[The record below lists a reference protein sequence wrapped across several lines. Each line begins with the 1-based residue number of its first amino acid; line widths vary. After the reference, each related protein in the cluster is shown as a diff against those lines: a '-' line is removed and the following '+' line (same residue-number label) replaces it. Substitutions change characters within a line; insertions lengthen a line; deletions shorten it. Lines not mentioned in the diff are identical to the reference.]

1 MLIEYL
7 VGKVLMI
14 SFLQVQQV
22 FKRFYSNY
30 DESTPIDKFL
40 VLGLLLDAHAFAQ
53 VENSE

>member
-1 MLIEYL
+1 
-7 VGKVLMI
+7 MI

-22 FKRFYSNY
+22 FKRFHSNY